1 MGCAFD
7 STSQA
12 HEDVLAVVEPNQLAI
27 AKSGHLSTE
36 AKLSQATSI
45 LLQPLNIKNK
55 KPLNVINILR
65 IGCIMK
71 KFLPNLRSKKLWT

>member
-1 MGCAFD
+1 MVCKLGCAFD
-7 STSQA
+7 STSQT

-27 AKSGHLSTE
+27 ANSGNLSTE

-65 IGCIMK
+65 IGCIMN
-71 KFLPNLRSKKLWT
+71 KF